1 MNIEALT
8 TQMQE
13 RAAAYAAQHDTALND
28 EIIALGRSVP
38 AAERTAA
45 IAGLLAQAYIEER
58 SFFDAAKTLS
68 EVTPAERDGLWHYRM
83 GYALYFYAVNR
94 SPQLAILRLAR
105 TFLKRAEEDAAST
118 SEIERVFF
126 GKPGGMLERCRD
138 AIENKHGWYAEEPPS
153 IGLEELIRTVE
164 EEKECLRSEVM
175 AFFAHNQRREITI
188 QHHAATDKL
197 PVGASKFYGTPDLPA
212 DFVWP
217 YYKGTDFE
225 DVTKN
230 RPLAFLAQI
239 DLGEAAQYDR
249 TGLLPTSGV
258 LSFFY
263 ETMSMEWGFRPGS
276 KGYARVYYFPDKELL
291 VPTAI
296 PPETEE
302 WSVGEQS
309 LTFADA
315 VSLISPFEYSR
326 RTGKKV
332 DWDTYNELR
341 AEFGAAVAAY
351 DGHHMKMLGYA
362 DEIQDAMEPECELY
376 HRGFEE
382 AAYRTLSEEERADLM
397 EKAVEN
403 WILLFQMGTVEEGD
417 TELMYGDCGFIYFW
431 IRKEDLA
438 AQNFDNVRL
447 ILQCG

>member
-1 MNIEALT
+1 MKTA
-8 TQMQE
+8 QE
-13 RAAAYAAQHDTALND
+13 
-28 EIIALGRSVP
+28 
-38 AAERTAA
+38 
-45 IAGLLAQAYIEER
+45 YIEER
-58 SFFDAAKTLS
+58 SFFDAIKTLNEVS
-68 EVTPAERDGLWHYRM
+68 ESARDALWNYRM
-83 GYALYFYAVNR
+83 GYALYFYVINR
-94 SPQLAILRLAR
+94 YPKLCILRLA
-105 TFLKRAEEDAAST
+105 LGYLERADEDTASKA
-118 SEIERVFF
+118 EIERVFF
-126 GKPGGMLERCRD
+126 GKPGGMTARCQE
-138 AIENKHGWYAEEPPS
+138 AVENKHGWYAEEPAS
-153 IGLEELIRTVE
+153 MSVE
-164 EEKECLRSEVM
+164 QLVREAEAERERVRREVT
-175 AFFAHNQRREITI
+175 AFFERTQRREIVI
-188 QHHAATDKL
+188 SYHPAQEKL

-341 AEFGAAVAAY
+341 AEFGAAVAVY

-382 AAYRTLSEEERADLM
+382 AAYQTLSEEERADLM

-417 TELMYGDCGFIYFW
+417 TELMYGDCGVIYFW

-438 AQNFDNVRL
+438 ARNFDNVRL
-447 ILQCG
+447 ILQCS

>member
-1 MNIEALT
+1 MKTA
-8 TQMQE
+8 QE
-13 RAAAYAAQHDTALND
+13 
-28 EIIALGRSVP
+28 
-38 AAERTAA
+38 
-45 IAGLLAQAYIEER
+45 YIEER
-58 SFFDAAKTLS
+58 SFFDAIKTLNEVS
-68 EVTPAERDGLWHYRM
+68 ESARDALWNYRM
-83 GYALYFYAVNR
+83 GYALYFYAINR
-94 SPQLAILRLAR
+94 YPKLCILRLA
-105 TFLKRAEEDAAST
+105 LGYLERADEDTASKA
-118 SEIERVFF
+118 EIERVFF
-126 GKPGGMLERCRD
+126 GKPGGMTARCQE
-138 AIENKHGWYAEEPPS
+138 AVENKHGWYAEEPAS
-153 IGLEELIRTVE
+153 MSVE
-164 EEKECLRSEVM
+164 QLVREAEAERERVRREVT
-175 AFFAHNQRREITI
+175 AFFERTQRREIVI
-188 QHHAATDKL
+188 SYHPAQEKL

-341 AEFGAAVAAY
+341 AEFGAAVAVY

-382 AAYRTLSEEERADLM
+382 AAYQTLSEEERADLM

-417 TELMYGDCGFIYFW
+417 TELMYGDCGVIYFW

-438 AQNFDNVRL
+438 ARNFDNVRL
-447 ILQCG
+447 ILQCS